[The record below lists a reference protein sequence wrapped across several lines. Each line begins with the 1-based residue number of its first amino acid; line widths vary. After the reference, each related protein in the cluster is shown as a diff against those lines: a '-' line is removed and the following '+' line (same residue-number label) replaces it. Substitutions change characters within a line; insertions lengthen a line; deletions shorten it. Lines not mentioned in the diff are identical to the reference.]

1 MHKLNLGISEKEVA
15 NRAKLG
21 IISTKT
27 AEKGENMSEDGQK
40 KFISKL
46 TDALEEGR
54 KKGTEQGFDLAHT
67 KLVRRR
73 IIAER
78 VKESRK
84 RAKLTQEEMSSKI
97 NTNTLSYR
105 GYENCKNDFPIE
117 YLVRIADTLNVS
129 MDYLTG
135 RTDDPTNRGE
145 DSTNLAERIEQL
157 EKAVAGLKNG

>member
-1 MHKLNLGISEKEVA
+1 
-15 NRAKLG
+15 
-21 IISTKT
+21 
-27 AEKGENMSEDGQK
+27 MSEDREK
-40 KFISKL
+40 SFIGKL

-84 RAKLTQEEMSSKI
+84 KAKLTQEEMSNKI
-97 NTNTLSYR
+97 NTNMLSYR

-117 YLVRIADTLNVS
+117 YLVRIADTLNIS

-135 RTDDPTNRGE
+135 RTNDPTSSNN
-145 DSTNLAERIEQL
+145 SAESLDARMQQL
-157 EKAVAGLKNG
+157 EQAIAELKSR

>member
-1 MHKLNLGISEKEVA
+1 
-15 NRAKLG
+15 
-21 IISTKT
+21 
-27 AEKGENMSEDGQK
+27 MSEDGQK

-54 KKGTEQGFDLAHT
+54 KKGTEQGFDLAHA

-145 DSTNLAERIEQL
+145 DSTNLAERIAQL

>member
-1 MHKLNLGISEKEVA
+1 
-15 NRAKLG
+15 
-21 IISTKT
+21 
-27 AEKGENMSEDGQK
+27 MSEDGQK

-54 KKGTEQGFDLAHT
+54 KQGTEQGFDLTHA
-67 KLVRRR
+67 KQVRRR

>member
-1 MHKLNLGISEKEVA
+1 MHKPNLGISEKEVA
-15 NRAKLG
+15 NRAKLRYKKYK
-21 IISTKT
+21 SR

-54 KKGTEQGFDLAHT
+54 KKGTEQGFDLAHA
-67 KLVRRR
+67 KQVRRR

-97 NTNTLSYR
+97 NTKQIILPR
-105 GYENCKNDFPIE
+105 
-117 YLVRIADTLNVS
+117 L
-129 MDYLTG
+129 
-135 RTDDPTNRGE
+135 
-145 DSTNLAERIEQL
+145 
-157 EKAVAGLKNG
+157 